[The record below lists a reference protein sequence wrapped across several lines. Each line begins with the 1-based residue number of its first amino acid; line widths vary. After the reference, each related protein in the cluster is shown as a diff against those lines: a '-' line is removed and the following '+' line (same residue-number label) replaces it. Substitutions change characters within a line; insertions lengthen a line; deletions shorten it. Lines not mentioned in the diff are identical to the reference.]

1 MELEQVVVNF
11 EASLLRFFRS
21 RSLQLH
27 AKSLSNEE
35 IFAWW
40 TFCVI
45 AKWSKVRG
53 KKLTHTEI
61 LPLTAF
67 FAGYKPKAL
76 DLINSYLNCI
86 ENNKLKYAA

>member
-1 MELEQVVVNF
+1 MEIDNIVVNF
-11 EASLLRFFRS
+11 EALLLRFFRS

-27 AKSLSNEE
+27 ANSLSSEE

-45 AKWSKVRG
+45 AKWSELRG
-53 KKLTHTEI
+53 KKLTHVEI

-76 DLINSYLNCI
+76 ELINSYLNCI
-86 ENNKLKYAA
+86 EDKKLKYAA